1 MHLLNFIIWSPDPDI
16 FTIGFLTVRWYGLLF
31 ALAFIVGQQ
40 IMFYIYRK
48 EGKPERDVETL
59 TIFMVIA
66 TVLGAR
72 LGHVLFY
79 EPERYLPN
87 PIQILKIWEGGLASH
102 GAAIGILIGIY
113 LYAKY
118 TINISLFPPKFEAR
132 KTQREKQ
139 NFLNVVDRI
148 VIVVA
153 LAGAFIR
160 MGNFINSEIIGEPTE
175 SKFGVLFARGTEERI
190 LYSNPAIED
199 VSVVK
204 SNKPLSEQDKHH
216 PVAINIQFKNKDFQE
231 REIRSYLESEVK
243 FILVSYRSVNE
254 HIYEPRDEPLKYDL
268 RITDNGAYMAS
279 IYTLG
284 IPRHPAQL
292 YEAISSFLLFLFL
305 LWYWDRKKEHT
316 QDGKIFGI
324 FLIVL
329 FSLRFLYEFLKE
341 PQVEFEEQMSLYM
354 GQWLSIPFVVVG
366 FYLLFRTAKKK
377 KQAED
382 L

>member
-1 MHLLNFIIWSPDPDI
+1 MTLFNFIIWSPDPDI
-16 FTIGFLTVRWYGLLF
+16 FSIGFLTIRWYGLLF

-48 EGKPERDVETL
+48 ESKPERDIETL

-87 PIQILKIWEGGLASH
+87 PVQILKIWEGGLASH

-113 LYAKY
+113 LYVRY
-118 TINISLFPPKFEAR
+118 SINIRLFPPKFQVK
-132 KTQREKQ
+132 KTKREKQ

-148 VIVVA
+148 VIIVA

-160 MGNFINSEIIGEPTE
+160 TGNFMNSEIIGKPTE
-175 SKFGVLFARGTEERI
+175 SNFGVLFARGVEERI
-190 LYSNPAIED
+190 LHSNPEVED
-199 VSVVK
+199 VAISK
-204 SNKPLSEQDKHH
+204 SDKPISEADRYH
-216 PVAINIQFKNKDFQE
+216 PIAITLQFKNTDFQE
-231 REIRSYLESEVK
+231 KEIRSYLESEVK
-243 FILVSYRSVNE
+243 LILTDERYRSIRD
-254 HIYEPRDEPLKYDL
+254 HIYEPRYEPLKYDL
-268 RITDNGAYMAS
+268 RVDGRGTYTAT
-279 IYTLG
+279 IYTFG

-292 YEAISSFLLFLFL
+292 YEAISSFLLFLLL
-305 LWYWDRKKEHT
+305 LWYWNRKKENT
-316 QDGKIFGI
+316 KDGKIFGI
-324 FLIVL
+324 FLIIL

-354 GQWLSIPFVVVG
+354 GQWLSIPFVIVG
-366 FYLLFRTAKKK
+366 VYLLFRTSRKKK
-377 KQAED
+377 K
-382 L
+382 